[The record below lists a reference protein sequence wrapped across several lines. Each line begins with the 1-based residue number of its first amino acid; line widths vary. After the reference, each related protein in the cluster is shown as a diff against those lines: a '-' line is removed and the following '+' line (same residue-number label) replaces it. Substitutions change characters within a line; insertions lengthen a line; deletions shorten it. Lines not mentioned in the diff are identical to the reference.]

1 MSSVSFIDIV
11 NLVKKYGRKEVLNG
25 INMSVNREDIVIIEG
40 PSGIGKTTLLNLIA
54 GIDIPTSGKV
64 IIDGTNIFELSE
76 NKRAKF
82 RLEKIGI
89 VFQQMNLI
97 EDLNVMEN
105 IALPL
110 KLAGKK
116 WKKRVDE
123 LLKYMK
129 IEDLKYEMPTSL
141 SGGEMQRAAIARA
154 IANEPDIILA
164 DEPTSN
170 LDDENTDNI
179 GALFLKINKDLG
191 TTVIIATHDP
201 RIHHLGNRWFF
212 IKEGKIYER

>member
-1 MSSVSFIDIV
+1 MSFIDIV
-11 NLVKKYGRKEVLNG
+11 DLVKEYGSRKLLDR
-25 INMSVNREDIVIIEG
+25 ISISVEKGDILIIEG
-40 PSGIGKTTLLNLIA
+40 PSGIGKTTLLNIIA
-54 GIDIPTSGKV
+54 GIDTPVDGEV
-64 IIDGTNIFELSE
+64 IIDGTKIFDLSE
-76 NKRAKF
+76 DKRARF

-116 WKKRVDE
+116 WKERVDE

-129 IEDLKYEMPTSL
+129 IEDLKYEMPQTL
-141 SGGEMQRAAIARA
+141 SGGEMQRCAIARA
-154 IANEPDIILA
+154 LANEPEILIA

-170 LDDENTDNI
+170 LDDDNTRNI
-179 GALFLKINKDLG
+179 ADLILRINEEMG
-191 TTVIIATHDP
+191 TTIIIATHDP
-201 RIHHLGNRWFF
+201 RIHYLGKRRLVLDG
-212 IKEGKIYER
+212 GKIYER